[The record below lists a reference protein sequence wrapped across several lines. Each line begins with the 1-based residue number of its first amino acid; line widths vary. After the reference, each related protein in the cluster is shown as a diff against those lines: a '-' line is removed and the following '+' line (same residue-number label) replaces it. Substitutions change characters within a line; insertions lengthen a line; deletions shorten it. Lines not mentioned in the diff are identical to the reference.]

1 MARPLLGAIEA
12 GGTKFVCSVG
22 ADARHPVLETTLPTT
37 TPDETLAGVVEFFAA
52 AERHG
57 HAVDSFGLATFG
69 PVELDPA
76 APGWGRLLATPKAG
90 WSGVDLVRPLRQR
103 FRRPVAIDTDVNAAA
118 LAEARQAPGVRSLAY
133 VTVGTGIGGGA
144 VSGGRTVTG
153 LLHPEMGHL
162 HVQRARTDVDFG
174 GVCPFHGDCLE
185 GLASGPAILRR
196 WGARFE
202 DLPSEH
208 PALPLLGE
216 YLAQLTTTLLLVLS
230 SERIV
235 FGGGVMGDGRLLPYV
250 RAATLRRLGGYLP
263 PKRLGDLSGIV
274 VSPTLGPR
282 AGIAGAF
289 ELAARAAG
297 RG

>member
-12 GGTKFVCSVG
+12 GGTKFVCAVG
-22 ADARHPVLETTLPTT
+22 ADARHPVLEATVPTT
-37 TPDETLAGVVEFFAA
+37 TPEETLAAVVKFFAA
-52 AERHG
+52 AELRG
-57 HAVDSFGLATFG
+57 HAVDAFGLATFG

-76 APGWGRLLATPKAG
+76 SPGWGRLLATPKAG
-90 WSGVDLVRPLRQR
+90 WSGMDLVRPLRQR

-118 LAEARQAPGVRSLAY
+118 LAEVRHAPGVRSLAY

-144 VSGGRTVTG
+144 VSGGRTLTG

-162 HVQRARTDVDFG
+162 HVQRSAADTDFG
-174 GVCPFHGDCLE
+174 GVCPFHGGCLE
-185 GLASGPAILRR
+185 GLASGPAIVRR

-202 DLPSEH
+202 ALPDDH
-208 PALPLLGE
+208 PALPLLGD

-235 FGGGVMGDGRLLPYV
+235 FGGGVMSDGRLLPYV
-250 RAATLRRLGGYLP
+250 RAATLRRLGGYLRP
-263 PKRLGDLSGIV
+263 ERLGDLADV
-274 VSPTLGPR
+274 VVAPTLGTR
-282 AGIAGAF
+282 AGIVGAF
-289 ELAARAAG
+289 ELATRAAG